1 MTSNLDESVR
11 IINLLNDFYSTI
23 NKKVVWILPNND
35 PGSRQIMEELTKI
48 KPTYDL
54 ELVSNL
60 SPKSYYKLM
69 SSALM
74 AIGNS
79 SSYVRDSSMLAIP
92 VILLGSRQNNREISN
107 NVQLLEDP
115 SINSISKL
123 IRNLISYTIQKS
135 YFYGNQVPA
144 N

>member
-1 MTSNLDESVR
+1 
-11 IINLLNDFYSTI
+11 
-23 NKKVVWILPNND
+23 
-35 PGSRQIMEELTKI
+35 
-48 KPTYDL
+48 
-54 ELVSNL
+54 
-60 SPKSYYKLM
+60 M

-115 SINSISKL
+115 SINSISKAYSKHL
-123 IRNLISYTIQKS
+123 SLMPYQKS
-135 YFYGNQVPA
+135 YLYGNPGACQLILDHSYDFLVTSPSA
-144 N
+144 QKISYFDE